1 MKTLVI
7 RFGSLGDVVLTL
19 PALRDAALAGG
30 PVHYLVHGSYAS
42 LLAPLPEVDRVW
54 TLPRGAGTVAL
65 RSLASRLAAEGFETV
80 LDLHA
85 SPRSRALRVLL
96 ARDGARCAATRRQD
110 LRRRLWVLRGRLDG
124 RLPAPPAAAPAW
136 RRHRDAARRLLGGA
150 YREASESPYPVPGY
164 ARQRAEAALAAAG
177 LPADT
182 APVGLAPG
190 ARWPEKAWPRFA
202 ELAARL
208 AGRIPLLVLGGP
220 GEEAL
225 CADLAGDGGAALAG
239 DRPLPE
245 TAAALACC
253 RVLVTGD
260 SGLGH
265 LAEAAGTPVLAL
277 FGPTVPAFGFAPRLP
292 ASRVLERPLA
302 CRPCSLHGEKP
313 CRLGTRACL
322 AGIDADAALD
332 ALAAMGALP

>member
-30 PVHYLVHGSYAS
+30 PVHYLVHEEYAS
-42 LLAPLPEVDRVW
+42 LLEPLPEIERVW
-54 TLPRGAGTVAL
+54 TLPRGAGAGDL
-65 RSLASRLAAEGFETV
+65 RDLSGALAAEGFRAV

-85 SPRSRALRVLL
+85 SPRSRALRALL
-96 ARDGARCAATRRQD
+96 ARCGARWAATRRQD
-110 LRRRLWVLRGRLDG
+110 VRRRLWVLRGRLDG
-124 RLPAPPAAAPAW
+124 RLPAPPAAVPAH
-136 RRHRDAARRLLGGA
+136 RRHREAARRLLGA
-150 YREASESPYPVPGY
+150 SYREAPDAQYPAPDV
-164 ARQRAEAALAAAG
+164 ARERAEAALAAAG
-177 LPADT
+177 LPAG
-182 APVGLAPG
+182 ALPVGFAPG
-190 ARWPEKAWPRFA
+190 ARWPEKAWPHFA
-202 ELAARL
+202 ALAARL
-208 AGRIPLLVLGGP
+208 AGRAALLVLGGP

-225 CADLAGDGGAALAG
+225 CATLAGPEGAALAG
-239 DRPLPE
+239 ERPLPE
-245 TAAALACC
+245 TAAALARC

-265 LAEAAGTPVLAL
+265 LAEATGTPALVL

-292 ASRVLERPLA
+292 ASRVLERPLP

-322 AGIDADAALD
+322 TDIGADEVLAT
-332 ALAAMGALP
+332 LAAMGALP